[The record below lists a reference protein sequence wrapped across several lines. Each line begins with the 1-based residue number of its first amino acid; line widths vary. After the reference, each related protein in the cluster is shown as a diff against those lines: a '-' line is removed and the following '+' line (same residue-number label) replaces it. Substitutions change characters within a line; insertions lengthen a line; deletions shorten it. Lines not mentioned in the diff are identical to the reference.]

1 MSPTLRSQTKS
12 VNDDQE
18 SVTTDLPDILDL
30 VRDIRAQRAG
40 RRSSTPVPGPSALV
54 TRRLSPPRTDPG
66 IIFNGKIMPSK
77 QYIVNGTTL
86 GLYFGR
92 TRAFAEVVRFKSK
105 NTSKGAPP
113 DTIFQRF
120 VKLRSKFKDSSSA
133 DRLFEAIVVVDSHRY
148 FVGGTYDK
156 AWRDRNL
163 VIGSVGCKEIYKGD
177 IGIAFFAIHEPERFV
192 ESLPRYESEDK
203 RRDVMCRVL
212 TVFAINV
219 RNHVDHGLPYKSL
232 LRG

>member
-1 MSPTLRSQTKS
+1 MPPTLRSQSQS
-12 VNDDQE
+12 VRDDQE
-18 SVTTDLPDILDL
+18 SVSTDLPDVLDL
-30 VRDIRAQRAG
+30 VRDIHAQRTR
-40 RRSSTPVPGPSALV
+40 RRSSTPVPGPSAPA

-66 IIFNGKIMPSK
+66 IIFNGKIMPPT

-92 TRAFAEVVRFKSK
+92 TRALTQIVRFKSK
-105 NTSKGAPP
+105 NTSKGASP
-113 DTIFQRF
+113 DTIHNRF
-120 VKLRSKFKDSSSA
+120 VKLRSKFSDSTKA
-133 DRLFEAIVVVDSHRY
+133 DRLFEAIVVVDSRRY

-163 VIGSVGCKEIYKGD
+163 AIASFGCNEIYKGD
-177 IGIAFFAIHEPERFV
+177 IGITFFAIREPERFV
-192 ESLPRYESEDK
+192 ESLPRYKSEDG
-203 RRDVMCRVL
+203 RRDIICRVL

-219 RNHVDHGLPYKSL
+219 RNHVEHGVPYKAL